1 MRILPAFVIC
11 VVAIVLWL
19 AGCGK
24 DRAAR
29 IEAPETKPPDRW
41 WVESADRLSSTAATQ
56 HKGAAR
62 EALRRKNSGE
72 QAIPVPAAR
81 PPRAWEEIARRAGNT
96 FREWEDY
103 RLELA
108 TAVRP
113 HTTTSEAAADIADK
127 EHGGERV
134 DLQNAMAAKRRHSA
148 EYFNWQIRV
157 ALLESRLAAA
167 SESER
172 TILGEKLE
180 RAKAAL
186 RAVDE
191 ICEAEARSSS
201 EPKKEASSKPS
212 DAAEAV
218 HP

>member
-1 MRILPAFVIC
+1 MRILPAFVIYG
-11 VVAIVLWL
+11 VVIVLCS
-19 AGCGK
+19 AGCSK

-29 IEAPETKPPDRW
+29 IEAPEAKPPDRS

-56 HKGAAR
+56 HKGTAW
-62 EALRRKNSGE
+62 EALRRKSSGE

-81 PPRAWEEIARRAGNT
+81 PPRAWEEITRRAGNT

-113 HTTTSEAAADIADK
+113 HTTISEAAVGIADK
-127 EHGGERV
+127 EHAAERV
-134 DLQNAMAAKRRHSA
+134 DLQSAMAAKRRHSA

-201 EPKKEASSKPS
+201 ELEKEASSKPS
-212 DAAEAV
+212 DAAEPV